1 MQVPPGDG
9 SASKHVRVERRVA
22 IPSLEPAALPPR
34 TETPAG
40 LTKTRVLM
48 AVTIGAQVG
57 GNVFLS
63 RGMHA
68 MGSQISWS
76 PLPYL
81 ADLLNPWVAGGVCVL
96 ALWMIANLSLLSRAD
111 LSFVLPVTA
120 TSYVLIAI
128 VGDFAL
134 GERISAIRWA
144 GILVITA
151 GVVVVGRTP
160 TRTVPDVEEPDSNE
174 SGA

>member
-1 MQVPPGDG
+1 
-9 SASKHVRVERRVA
+9 
-22 IPSLEPAALPPR
+22 
-34 TETPAG
+34 
-40 LTKTRVLM
+40 M

-68 MGSQISWS
+68 MGSQLSWS

-81 ADLLNPWVAGGVCVL
+81 EDLLNPWIAGGVCVL
-96 ALWMIANLSLLSRAD
+96 ALWMVANLSLLSRAD

-151 GVVVVGRTP
+151 GVMVVGRTP
-160 TRTVPDVEEPDSNE
+160 TRTVPDVEEPGGNG